1 MNLPFVPKIKI
12 QSLAFDK
19 FIAPL
24 LRLLALTPV
33 LLSRGDRPLKMS
45 FEDQLKSLIY
55 FHLQEHDSARHLIQD
70 MKENNFARQNIAPK
84 GGISRSSYSEI
95 INGRGLEQLQFL
107 FENLYKQAVKVLPK
121 KYKKFGDLISIDGT
135 LIDAVLSMYWAD
147 YRKGSKKAKA
157 HFGFDINHG
166 IPSKIFL
173 TEGKGAERPFVNM
186 ILSKNQTGVM
196 DRGYQSHK
204 DFDLLQEEGKHFVC
218 RIKASTKRTI
228 LEEYAI
234 DAESNIFYDAL
245 VHLGTPG
252 QNQTKKPVRVVGY
265 KIGKTKY
272 YIATD
277 RHDLTAEQIASI
289 YKLRWTIE
297 AFFKWWKKHLKVYH
311 LIVRSKYGLMVQ
323 ILGGLITYLLLAI
336 YCREQFDEEVSIK
349 RVREL
354 RNTILNELSSNQN
367 NIEKPEN
374 QIFKEHDKLLHA
386 KT

>member
-1 MNLPFVPKIKI
+1 MNIPFVPKIKI

-19 FIAPL
+19 FVVPL
-24 LRLLALTPV
+24 SGLLPLAPV
-33 LLSRGDRPLKMS
+33 LLARGDRSLKMS

-55 FHLQEHDSARHLIQD
+55 FHLQEHDSARHLVQD
-70 MKENNFARQNIAPK
+70 MKENDFAKQNIAPQ
-84 GGISRSSYSEI
+84 GGISRSSFSEI
-95 INGRGLEQLQFL
+95 INGRGLEQLQFI
-107 FENLYKQAVKVLPK
+107 FENLYKQAVKVLPDGHK
-121 KYKKFGDLISIDGT
+121 ELGDLISIDGT

-147 YRKGSKKAKA
+147 YRTGSKKAKA

-166 IPSKIFL
+166 IPNKIFL
-173 TEGKGAERPFVNM
+173 TEGKGAERPFVNL

-218 RIKASTKRTI
+218 RIKASTNKTI
-228 LEEYAI
+228 LEEYAV
-234 DAESNIFYDAL
+234 DAESDIFYDAL
-245 VHLGTPG
+245 VYLGTPG
-252 QNQTKKPVRVVGY
+252 QKETNRPVRVIGY

-277 RHDLTAEQIASI
+277 RYDLTAEQIASI

-311 LIVRSKYGLMVQ
+311 LIARSRYGLMVQ

-336 YCREQFDEEVSIK
+336 YCREQFNEEVSIK

-354 RNTILNELSSNQN
+354 RNTILNELSSSQN